1 MTSLMGGSRSCAC
14 RSSLS
19 LSDDSHFITP
29 PSAGF
34 FVSGARRSM
43 PQICAISHQVS
54 MDSLN
59 ERIRRARY
67 HRNLGSEMYSL
78 FDQWEPNET
87 SRVRPARLR
96 QMAKLL
102 RYGRKSR

>member
-1 MTSLMGGSRSCAC
+1 
-14 RSSLS
+14 
-19 LSDDSHFITP
+19 
-29 PSAGF
+29 
-34 FVSGARRSM
+34 
-43 PQICAISHQVS
+43 